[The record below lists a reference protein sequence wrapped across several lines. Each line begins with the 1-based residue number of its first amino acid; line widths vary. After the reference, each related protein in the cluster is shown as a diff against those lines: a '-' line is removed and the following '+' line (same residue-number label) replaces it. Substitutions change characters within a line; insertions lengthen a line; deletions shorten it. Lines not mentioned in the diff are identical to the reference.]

1 MSLALSVILYASL
14 LMLLAVISAME
25 TAIHSVGSLENRI
38 ERVGGGIV
46 GERLRQIAQNPFSQ
60 LQQALLLSAALNL
73 ALAALGLHLVTG
85 PLRGLGW
92 HPWVMAGALFLL
104 TVLFGDVLPK
114 LVAVRRPESVLVACT
129 RFLSPAR
136 VILDPIAGLADRVA
150 DAMLRGMVG
159 KKLKIRSVLSR
170 DEFETLVEMR
180 HEQGLVNAE
189 EAEMIQEVLDVED
202 LTVRDAMVPRVD
214 LPLLP
219 LKSKETEARHA
230 LERATGRFVVVYRDT
245 PDAVEGV
252 IDSVAWKLN
261 GRRDWKTRPVIQ
273 SPVFVPE
280 TMPMLEALN
289 QHLRDPSA
297 VVLIVDEYG
306 GLEGMVSQEQI
317 ADWLLYDA
325 APWLGE
331 DSEIRELGQ
340 GRFLADGGARV
351 DHLAEE
357 LGIEMDSGGIDTIGG
372 LVFNLLGHVP
382 KAGERVAVSDELEI
396 KVRRVVRARVQQV
409 ELRLRSTEESAEQV
423 EAKEEVEP

>member
-1 MSLALSVILYASL
+1 MSLQLSVIIYTAL
-14 LMLLAVISAME
+14 LLLLAVISAME

-38 ERVGGGIV
+38 ERAGGGMV
-46 GERLRQIAQNPFSQ
+46 GERLRRISQNPFSQ

-73 ALAALGLHLVTG
+73 ALAALGLRLVTG
-85 PLRGLGW
+85 PLLGFGW
-92 HPWVMAGALFLL
+92 HPWVMAGGLFLV
-104 TVLFGDVLPK
+104 TVLLGDVLPK

-129 RFLSPAR
+129 RFLSPVRA
-136 VILDPIAGLADRVA
+136 ILDPIAGLADRLA
-150 DAMLRGMVG
+150 DTILNGIVG
-159 KKLKIRSVLSR
+159 NKLKMRASLSR

-180 HEQGLVNAE
+180 HEQGLVDAA
-189 EAEMIQEVLDVED
+189 EAEMIQEVLDVEN

-219 LKSKETEARHA
+219 LKSREDVAHTA
-230 LERATGRFVVVYRDT
+230 LERASGRFVVVYRET

-252 IDSVAWKLN
+252 IDSVSWKLN

-357 LGIEMDSGGIDTIGG
+357 LGIELDSGGIDTIGG

-382 KAGERVAVSDELEI
+382 KAGERVAVGEDLEV

-409 ELRLRSTEESAEQV
+409 ELRLRREDQSAADGEDTL
-423 EAKEEVEP
+423 EVSE